1 MCSVFYNVASSA
13 FSLFNRINAL
23 SQELQGSLHREREQH
38 EQELSSIAT
47 RQSEQ
52 RTGDEEEVGWRE
64 RCAELQAEVASLT
77 QGEVELAATR
87 EMNSQLQNKLRVLV
101 RDKDELEERLAE
113 SVCALEREKDSEV
126 LRLDSE
132 KLRLEAELRG
142 LQGSIANHQD
152 VINKLQEEHSLAQN
166 EIKLLRHNIEA
177 LEGQVTAKEATL
189 THQQREDGQRTQD
202 ITPTQAELNTLSE
215 QVTHLQQEMVDI
227 TSRNNEEKE
236 TLEERFKVQ
245 DANTKQ
251 QLLEKDRII
260 QELTASLEEVK
271 GRLAERDVTRDTLS
285 RELGRKEEEVSKYS
299 KQLIQLR
306 AHLLEVS
313 DNQLLNFQAL

>member
-1 MCSVFYNVASSA
+1 
-13 FSLFNRINAL
+13 
-23 SQELQGSLHREREQH
+23 
-38 EQELSSIAT
+38 
-47 RQSEQ
+47 
-52 RTGDEEEVGWRE
+52 
-64 RCAELQAEVASLT
+64 
-77 QGEVELAATR
+77 
-87 EMNSQLQNKLRVLV
+87 MNSQLQNKLRVLV

-126 LRLDSE
+126 LRLGSE

-142 LQGSIANHQD
+142 LQGSIASHQD

-202 ITPTQAELNTLSE
+202 TTPTQAELNTLSE

-313 DNQLLNFQAL
+313 DSIT